1 LYEAG
6 IANGLGKP
14 VLLVTTRA
22 RPLPLEQTYFSLAK
36 VRLENRSAL
45 AFQLDVFLAV
55 PHQDI
60 FSRDAEYQSAAP
72 SPPPPKPRSEA
83 PGGFHGP
90 ESDLERRVY
99 QIVEASGGTVQAQP
113 HPPSGSKFRPDFL
126 VWLGQQESELLDP
139 AVIEVKGYVDSNDVR
154 KFEQQ
159 LLSFMEAAGVRTGLV
174 VTAGPV
180 PPREQQLSVNVFWL
194 DVRAGAIIPH

>member
-1 LYEAG
+1 
-6 IANGLGKP
+6 
-14 VLLVTTRA
+14 
-22 RPLPLEQTYFSLAK
+22 
-36 VRLENRSAL
+36 
-45 AFQLDVFLAV
+45 
-55 PHQDI
+55 
-60 FSRDAEYQSAAP
+60 
-72 SPPPPKPRSEA
+72 
-83 PGGFHGP
+83 
-90 ESDLERRVY
+90 VY

-126 VWLGQQESELLDP
+126 VWLGQQEPELLDP

-180 PPREQQLSVNVFWL
+180 PPREQHLSVNVFWL
-194 DVRAGAIIPH
+194 DLQHFEKLVRTSRLGAYIRDTRNRMAHGVR